1 MLLIHDLGV
10 EADADAHTAVGLN
23 ALSSSRGILV
33 RVLCVAVLAAGS
45 LALDDQTAVAGG
57 YELLEYGGELAG
69 DLLKRSLDGLILG
82 VVEMLDEF
90 LDGLLRGVELLPALQ
105 ELLALRS
112 EVVVLVKGF
121 LVDVLVLL
129 ESLVDF
135 AKSCLDLFLLG

>member
-105 ELLALRS
+105 ELLALRG